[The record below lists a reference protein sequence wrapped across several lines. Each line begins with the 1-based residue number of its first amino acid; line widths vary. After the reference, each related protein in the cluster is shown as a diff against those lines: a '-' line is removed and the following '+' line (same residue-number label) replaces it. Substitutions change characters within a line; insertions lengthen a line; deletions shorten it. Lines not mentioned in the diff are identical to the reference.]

1 MATLDEIAEE
11 LELFDDWE
19 QRYQYLIELGEGLP
33 TMPEALKTEDTK
45 VKGCMSQVWISPY
58 RQSDDAE
65 KIRFYGDCDTSVIKG
80 VLAVLISLVNGKT
93 ANEIK
98 TIDIDEIF
106 DRLQLA
112 EHLSPNRHVGVYG
125 IVELM
130 KAQAQQLENSAR
142 QVA

>member
-19 QRYQYLIELGEGLP
+19 QRYQYLIELGEHMP

-58 RQSDDAE
+58 RQKDDAE
-65 KIRFYGDCDTSVIKG
+65 KIRFHGDCDTSVIKG

-130 KAQAQQLENSAR
+130 KTQAQQLEDRSR